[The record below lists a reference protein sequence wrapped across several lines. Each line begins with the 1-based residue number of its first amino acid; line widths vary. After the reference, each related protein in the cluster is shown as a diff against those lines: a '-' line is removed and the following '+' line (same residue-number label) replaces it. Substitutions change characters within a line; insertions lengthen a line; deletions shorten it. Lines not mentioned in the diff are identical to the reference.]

1 MYTVSNDWRNMKN
14 EKIVA
19 KEFAISIQLDENS
32 DFFSLTDIARHKNA
46 EAPDIVVQNWLR
58 RYDTIE
64 FLGLWET
71 LNNVNFKPIE
81 FEGFKNAAGANSFT
95 LSPQKW
101 IKATNALGLRSK
113 SGRYGG
119 GTFAHIDIAMEFASW
134 VSPEFKLY
142 IIKEYQRLKSTEVKQ
157 QSLEWNLSRTLSKI
171 NYRIHTDA
179 IKEFLIPPELTP
191 EQASLK
197 YAEEA
202 DVLNMALFGKTA
214 KQWREENPQDA
225 KTGNMRD
232 FAPLEHLI
240 VLSNLENINSMLIG
254 DKVPQNERLLKLNK
268 TAITQL
274 KSLYADKR
282 IGKLKSQSLQRQI
295 GSATV

>member
-1 MYTVSNDWRNMKN
+1 MKN